1 MAFKLFPR
9 ETGND
14 GLDDLRSCFLGKQND
29 QETEDIM
36 EQNQEPSSRFMGMRC
51 DFQRLSEFL
60 KDKKIIFIDPKSEHH
75 AIMEKEASVWK

>member
-1 MAFKLFPR
+1 
-9 ETGND
+9 
-14 GLDDLRSCFLGKQND
+14 
-29 QETEDIM
+29 M